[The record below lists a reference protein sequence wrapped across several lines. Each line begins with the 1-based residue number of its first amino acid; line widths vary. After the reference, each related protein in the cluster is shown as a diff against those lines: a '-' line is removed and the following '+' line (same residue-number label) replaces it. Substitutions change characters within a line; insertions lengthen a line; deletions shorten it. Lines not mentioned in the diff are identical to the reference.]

1 MEGEG
6 RIENEA
12 GWYGYRP
19 GETWLI
25 PPAASIYRMVPSLD
39 TKFLKFYV
47 PDLER
52 DFREPLERHG
62 ISPEKIRQ
70 IVFE

>member
-6 RIENEA
+6 RLENEA
-12 GWYGYRP
+12 GWLAYRP
-19 GETWLI
+19 GDTWLI
-25 PPAASIYRMVPSLD
+25 PPAADLYRMVPATD

-47 PDLER
+47 PDLQK
-52 DFREPLERHG
+52 DFRDPLKRQG
-62 ISPEKIRQ
+62 IPAEKIRQ